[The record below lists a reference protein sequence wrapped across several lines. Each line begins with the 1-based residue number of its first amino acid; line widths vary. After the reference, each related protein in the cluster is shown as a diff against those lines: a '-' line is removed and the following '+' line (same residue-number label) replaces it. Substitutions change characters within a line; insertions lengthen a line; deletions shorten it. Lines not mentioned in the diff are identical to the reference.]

1 MGTFQ
6 GLMADSN
13 KKIPAP
19 RSGCIQRPELVS
31 LLPGQA
37 AERVRSTGFSPLM
50 IIGPVSALCK
60 KMFGSHSASCWQP
73 GNSEYWGGAKR
84 TRRVMAGLVPAI
96 HVFRRRERPQG
107 SGEVKTFCSLRR
119 SRHCRAHLR
128 RRGVDGRVKP
138 GHDGSSSEASSRPTP
153 NAIRAKC
160 SNNSKILRPNGQR
173 QIDRARPPPPPR
185 REPGASVLQFV
196 ALVGPRRLSAP
207 RRSICRRR

>member
-37 AERVRSTGFSPLM
+37 AERVRSTGLSSLM

-73 GNSEYWGGAKR
+73 GNSEYWGGAKM
-84 TRRVMAGLVPAI
+84 TRSVMAGLV
-96 HVFRRRERPQG
+96 
-107 SGEVKTFCSLRR
+107 L
-119 SRHCRAHLR
+119 
-128 RRGVDGRVKP
+128 VKP
-138 GHDGSSSEASSRPTP
+138 GHDGSSSEASSRPTA

-160 SNNSKILRPNGQR
+160 SNNSKILRPNGRR

-196 ALVGPRRLSAP
+196 TRPRRPRRLSAP